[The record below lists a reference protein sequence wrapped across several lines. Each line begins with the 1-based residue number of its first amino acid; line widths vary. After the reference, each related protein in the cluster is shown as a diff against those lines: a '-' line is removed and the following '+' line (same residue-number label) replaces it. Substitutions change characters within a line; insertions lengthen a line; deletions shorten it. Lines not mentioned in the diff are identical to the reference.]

1 MLILWQLMCNILTIY
16 SIKEKNN
23 RRREKRIDEEEVD
36 KWGGGVGAI
45 ANNDYDD

>member
-1 MLILWQLMCNILTIY
+1 MCNILTIY

>member
-16 SIKEKNN
+16 SVKEKNN
-23 RRREKRIDEEEVD
+23 RRREKRRMKRRIN
-36 KWGGGVGAI
+36 GGVGAI